1 MRIQRYEN
9 FNEEINLRK
18 TLIGGAIGASAFLPT
33 RLHAS
38 EPDKPLTT
46 KDTLIG
52 PTDKSRIDELTAFVD
67 SIESERP
74 NIFLTE
80 ATKDGQRL
88 LNQSFEHLS
97 YLENKLNEY
106 QKENGVELNLD
117 LLTTNNIELPFRIN
131 YFFTRGIDNLDGP
144 FLISM
149 LNINFTKA
157 ISIAGHKVMFNFT
170 KFQNVN
176 TFGASINF

>member
-1 MRIQRYEN
+1 MRIQRYED

-18 TLIGGAIGASAFLPT
+18 TLIGGAIGASTLLPSS
-33 RLHAS
+33 LHAS
-38 EPDKPLTT
+38 EPDKPLT
-46 KDTLIG
+46 KDTLVSNN
-52 PTDKSRIDELTAFVD
+52 KLHVDELKTFID

-80 ATKDGQRL
+80 TPKDGQRL
-88 LNQSFEHLS
+88 QFQSFEQLS

-106 QKENGVELNLD
+106 QNKNGLELNLD

-131 YFFTRGIDNLDGP
+131 YFFVRGIDNLDGP

-170 KFQNVN
+170 KVQNVN